1 MDVTVCS
8 SLNSATTMFIACQ
21 TACLVSGILT
31 NLHLPLSHPW
41 VGDER
46 RTFFMANFFPQVR
59 LTILVPEDSE
69 EPYALWCVF
78 GDHPPF
84 AAFLGLLVGW
94 TLASFFLRVHPH
106 FGSLVKRDSSQYS
119 LVFKC
124 IMVLW

>member
-1 MDVTVCS
+1 
-8 SLNSATTMFIACQ
+8 MFIACQ

-31 NLHLPLSHPW
+31 NLHFPLSHPW

-46 RTFFMANFFPQVR
+46 HPIGTFFANLLSQVR
-59 LTILVPEDSE
+59 MTILVPEDSE

-94 TLASFFLRVHPH
+94 TRVQFFEGEFTLIL
-106 FGSLVKRDSSQYS
+106 GAL
-119 LVFKC
+119 
-124 IMVLW
+124 